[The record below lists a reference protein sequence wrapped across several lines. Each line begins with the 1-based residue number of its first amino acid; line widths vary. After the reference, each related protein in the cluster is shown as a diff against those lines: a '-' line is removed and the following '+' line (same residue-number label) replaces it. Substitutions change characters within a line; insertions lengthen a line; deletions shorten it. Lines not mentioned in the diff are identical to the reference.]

1 MSDKGSPVYMKMS
14 NNLAYLRQ
22 TIETVLR
29 CNLIE
34 ATSRS
39 DKAESENLI
48 QRFLHAVSDRMG
60 DLSDKIHQDSEQL
73 SRHIDPQWV
82 ILAAGKGTRIDPSSR
97 LNKNLDLWFGEQNT
111 LQLSRS
117 YLPGSRPHI
126 IVVNA
131 QMAGRVAKTDIPS
144 SGVIPPAALDPNET
158 DRLFGPNAILCVQP
172 DHPYG
177 TGAALRIALSA
188 LSESDAECIGVAFGD
203 EPFLNQAIFVGT
215 LLSHFTVGAD
225 VTLCGKIPDTVVDK
239 GGLFFDDDGRFIGTK
254 EWYDMTDTEKETM
267 WRRLERGEAYT
278 NTGIT
283 LIRRD
288 AAIARIDRLTS
299 HGDKSELHHVDLIRH
314 CYEDGLKTNA
324 YIHQGEIISGINRWS
339 NVLAG
344 EEHLFVE
351 TKQKLIQKR
360 VRVDPAAQITLAND
374 DIEIGHGCYLLG
386 RIHLGGG
393 VKIGNYCRLENV
405 VLLGNT
411 TIGDRVGLKDVTTR
425 DTTFESN
432 PLYTEVTAPITGLAV
447 SSHIEN
453 SQFDCVK
460 VGSSVSLNSVA
471 AHAIMI
477 PAETSIRDTQ
487 LGVPARSV
495 HHATYNTQ
503 SLSSQISQTVLN
515 QLVFPDYKAGVF
527 TFGEK
532 RGLPD
537 WENLRQHVTS
547 HSERELIQR
556 ATRNPTLR
564 QTAINAVRELL
575 ALRRF
580 DDIHVIDDLTP
591 EELWG
596 SIFKIVT
603 LCTGNPDPYRKDK
616 LNARQTAI
624 NLLAQFS
631 DCDWLERLKL
641 VIAANI
647 IDYSSAR
654 VVAKLGENSDY
665 FNLVLQEAIHA
676 SLAIDCFNLF
686 QSTVIEGG
694 PKRILWL
701 IDNDG
706 EAVFD
711 LWLIEVLVER
721 GHQVTVAGKS
731 EPATNDATL
740 DDLRELAEQPHF
752 QKLRNQIATGD
763 VGLISSGSNTV
774 GTNLYQGTGA
784 FANALLDADLVISKG
799 QGNLFTTLGLKKD
812 TFYLLLSKGV
822 TAERLTGVV
831 PDRNRVIDGLILAYV
846 PGGTRLDRTLKEF
859 CIRAD
864 YGEF

>member
-1 MSDKGSPVYMKMS
+1 MNSSLD
-14 NNLAYLRQ
+14 NLRQ
-22 TIETVLR
+22 TIETILH
-29 CNLIE
+29 CNLSE
-34 ATSRS
+34 AIGIS
-39 DKAESENLI
+39 DMAEAEKLVE
-48 QRFLHAVSDRMG
+48 RFLHAVVDRMG
-60 DLSDKIHQDSEQL
+60 DLSDNIHQDSEQL
-73 SRHIDPQWV
+73 SRQINPQWI

-126 IVVNA
+126 IVVNS
-131 QMAGRVAKTDIPS
+131 QMAARVAKTDIPS
-144 SGVIPPAALDPNET
+144 SGVIPPSALDPDET

-172 DHPYG
+172 EHPYG
-177 TGAALRIALSA
+177 TGAALRVALSA
-188 LSESDAECIGVAFGD
+188 ISESDAECIGVAFGD

-215 LLSHFTVGAD
+215 LMSHFTTGAD
-225 VTLCGKIPDTVVDK
+225 VTLCGKMPDTVVDK
-239 GGLFFDDDGRFIGTK
+239 GGLFFDDDGKFIGTK
-254 EWYDMTDTEKETM
+254 EWYDMTDAEKETM

-283 LIRRD
+283 LVRRD
-288 AAIARIDRLTS
+288 AAIARMDRLTP
-299 HGDKSELHHVDLIRH
+299 HGDKAELHHVDLIRH
-314 CYEDGLKTNA
+314 CYDDGLKTNA
-324 YIHQGEIISGINRWS
+324 YIHQGEIISGVNRWS

-344 EEHLFVE
+344 EKHLFADA
-351 TKQKLIQKR
+351 KKKLIQR
-360 VRVDPAAQITLAND
+360 GVRVDPAAQITLVND
-374 DIEIGHGCYLLG
+374 DIEIGHSCYLLG
-386 RIHLGGG
+386 RVHLSDG
-393 VKIGNYCRLENV
+393 VQIGNYCRLENV

-411 TIGDRVGLKDVTTR
+411 TIGDRVGLKDVTAR

-432 PLYTEVTAPITGLAV
+432 PLSTEVTAPITGLAV
-447 SSHIEN
+447 GSHIE
-453 SQFDCVK
+453 SGQFDCVK
-460 VGSSVSLNSVA
+460 VGCSVSLKSVA
-471 AHAIMI
+471 ARATVI

-487 LGVPARSV
+487 LGVPARFA
-495 HHATYNTQ
+495 HHATQDTQ
-503 SLSSQISQTVLN
+503 SVSSQISQTVLD

-547 HSERELIQR
+547 HSERELIRR

-575 ALRRF
+575 ALQQS
-580 DDIHVIDDLTP
+580 DDRHVIDDLTP

-603 LCTGNPDPYRKDK
+603 LCTGNPDPYRRDK

-631 DCDWLERLKL
+631 DFDWLERLKL

-654 VVAKLGENSDY
+654 VVAKLEENSDY

-686 QSTVIEGG
+686 QSTVIEGE

-706 EAVFD
+706 ESAFD
-711 LWLIEVLVER
+711 LWLIEALVER
-721 GHQVTVAGKS
+721 GHQVTVAGKA

-740 DDLRELAEQPHF
+740 DDLRELAAHPQF
-752 QKLRNQIATGD
+752 QKLRDQITVGD

-774 GTNLYQGTGA
+774 GTNLYQGTGE

-812 TFYLLLSKGV
+812 AFYLLLSKGV

-831 PDRNRVIDGLILAYV
+831 PNQDRVIDGLILAYV
-846 PGGTRLDRTLKEF
+846 SGGTRLDRTLKEF
-859 CIRAD
+859 CASND
-864 YGEF
+864 

>member
-1 MSDKGSPVYMKMS
+1 MNSSLD
-14 NNLAYLRQ
+14 NLRQ
-22 TIETVLR
+22 TIETILR
-29 CNLIE
+29 CNLSE
-34 ATSRS
+34 AIGIS
-39 DKAESENLI
+39 DMAEAEKLVE
-48 QRFLHAVSDRMG
+48 RFLHAVSDRMG

-73 SRHIDPQWV
+73 SRQIDPQWI

-126 IVVNA
+126 IVVNS
-131 QMAGRVAKTDIPS
+131 QMAARVAKTDIPS
-144 SGVIPPAALDPNET
+144 SGVIPTSALNLDET
-158 DRLFGPNAILCVQP
+158 DRLFGANAILCVQP
-172 DHPYG
+172 EHPYG
-177 TGAALRIALSA
+177 TGAALRIGLSA
-188 LSESDAECIGVAFGD
+188 IAESDAECIGVAFGD

-239 GGLFFDDDGRFIGTK
+239 GGLFFDDEGKFIGTK
-254 EWYDMTDTEKETM
+254 EWYDMTDAEKETM

-288 AAIARIDRLTS
+288 AAIDRIDRLTP
-299 HGDKSELHHVDLIRH
+299 HGDQAELHHVDLIRH

-324 YIHQGEIISGINRWS
+324 YIHQGEIISGVNRWS

-344 EEHLFVE
+344 EKHLFAG
-351 TKQKLIQKR
+351 TRKKLIQKG
-360 VRVDPAAQITLAND
+360 VRVDPAAQITLTND

-386 RIHLGGG
+386 RVHLGDG
-393 VKIGNYCRLENV
+393 VEIGNYCRLENV
-405 VLLGNT
+405 ALIGNT
-411 TIGDRVGLKDVTTR
+411 SVGDRVGLKDVTAR
-425 DTTFESN
+425 DTIFESN
-432 PLYTEVTAPITGLAV
+432 PLSTEVTAPITGLAV

-460 VGSSVSLNSVA
+460 VGSSTSLKSVA
-471 AHAIMI
+471 ARVAVI
-477 PAETSIRDTQ
+477 PTESSIRDKQ
-487 LGVPARSV
+487 LGVPARFTQYGT
-495 HHATYNTQ
+495 HDTQ
-503 SLSSQISQTVLN
+503 SVSSQISQTFLN

-527 TFGEK
+527 TFGDK

-537 WENLRQHVTS
+537 WENLRQHVSS
-547 HSERELIQR
+547 HSERELIER
-556 ATRNPTLR
+556 ATRSPILHRAATNAVAELLELR
-564 QTAINAVRELL
+564 QSNGA
-575 ALRRF
+575 
-580 DDIHVIDDLTP
+580 HVIDNVTP

-596 SIFKIVT
+596 SIFTTVT
-603 LCTGNPDPYRKDK
+603 LCTGNPDPYRRDK

-624 NLLAQFS
+624 NSLSQFS
-631 DCDWLERLKL
+631 DCGWLERLKL

-654 VVAKLGENSDY
+654 VVAKLEENSDY
-665 FNLVLQEAIHA
+665 FNLVLQEAIHV

-686 QSTVIEGG
+686 QSTVIEGA

-706 EAVFD
+706 ESVFD

-721 GHQVTVAGKS
+721 GHQVTVAGKA

-740 DDLRELAEQPHF
+740 ADLRELAVHPQF
-752 QKLRNQIATGD
+752 QKLRDQIAVGD

-774 GTNLYQGTGA
+774 GTNLYQGTGE

-831 PDRNRVIDGLILAYV
+831 PNQDRVIDGLILAYV

-859 CIRAD
+859 CTID
-864 YGEF
+864 D